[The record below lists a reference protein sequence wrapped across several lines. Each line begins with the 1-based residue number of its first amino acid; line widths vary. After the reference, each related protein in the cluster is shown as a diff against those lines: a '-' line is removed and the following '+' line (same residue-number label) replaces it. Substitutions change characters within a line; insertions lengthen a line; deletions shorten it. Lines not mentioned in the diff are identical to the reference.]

1 MLRGVFMSSISV
13 RKSLVLNS
21 VEEGKEKAVLTIEGD
36 SQNLNGRVRL
46 YNFGILPKGIL
57 TLGIYSGG
65 RVYKAGLTHQSGMLY
80 TFLVDDNIFESQFS
94 CAVVNV
100 YNGLTKPLL
109 FGSSQGKTEGLS
121 QVVGAIKNA
130 QNTQQVEQVLDEYGV
145 DFEDEEKAEI
155 EQAIDREFE
164 CEACQNCKYKK
175 YFYSAQMGEGQEQMV
190 EEEPKENKS
199 FYQELKPQIEKL
211 FAENKEEEYLEKIFP
226 NSKWVRVELEK
237 DDYYVFG
244 LIKNEDSVKYICYG
258 VPGIFQHSPP
268 RELSG
273 FPSWLPLDS
282 QNQEGFGYWLT
293 YQDAESG
300 ESVKAIVE

>member
-1 MLRGVFMSSISV
+1 MSSLSL

-21 VEEGKEKAVLTIEGD
+21 VDQSKEKAVLTIEGD
-36 SQNLNGRVRL
+36 SENLKGRVRL
-46 YNFGILPKGIL
+46 YNFGVLPKGIL
-57 TLGIYSGG
+57 TLGIYSNGK
-65 RVYKAGLTHQSGMLY
+65 VYKAGLTHQSGMLY
-80 TFLVDDNIFESQFS
+80 TFLVDENVFNDQFS

-100 YNGLTKPLL
+100 LNGLTKPIL
-109 FGSSQGKTEGLS
+109 FGSSQGKSEGLS
-121 QVVGAIKNA
+121 QVVKAIKSAENID
-130 QNTQQVEQVLDEYGV
+130 QVEQVLDEYGV

-155 EQAIDREFE
+155 EQAIDKEFE
-164 CEACQNCKYKK
+164 CDACKNCKYKQ
-175 YFYSAQMGEGQEQMV
+175 YFYSTQMAEGQEQ
-190 EEEPKENKS
+190 EIQEPKENKN

-211 FAENKEEEYLEKIFP
+211 FAQNKEEEYLEKIFP
-226 NSKWVRVELEK
+226 NSKWVRVALEN

-244 LIKNEDSVKYICYG
+244 LIKSEGSVKYICYG
-258 VPGIFQHSPP
+258 VPGVFQKTPP

-282 QNQEGFGYWLT
+282 QNEEGFGYWLT

>member
-1 MLRGVFMSSISV
+1 MLRGVFMSSLSL

-21 VEEGKEKAVLTIEGD
+21 VDQSKEKAVLTIEGD
-36 SQNLNGRVRL
+36 SENLKGRVRL
-46 YNFGILPKGIL
+46 YNFGVLPKGIL
-57 TLGIYSGG
+57 TLGIYSNGK
-65 RVYKAGLTHQSGMLY
+65 VYKAGLTHQSGMLY
-80 TFLVDDNIFESQFS
+80 TFLVDENVFNDQFS

-100 YNGLTKPLL
+100 FNGLTKPIL
-109 FGSSQGKTEGLS
+109 FGSSQGKSEGLS
-121 QVVGAIKNA
+121 QVVKAIKSAENID
-130 QNTQQVEQVLDEYGV
+130 QVEQVLDEYGV

-155 EQAIDREFE
+155 EQAIDKEFE
-164 CEACQNCKYKK
+164 CDACKNCKYKQ
-175 YFYSAQMGEGQEQMV
+175 YFYSTQMAEGQEQ
-190 EEEPKENKS
+190 EIQEPKENKN

-211 FAENKEEEYLEKIFP
+211 FAQNKEEEYLEKIFP
-226 NSKWVRVELEK
+226 NSKWVRVALEN

-244 LIKNEDSVKYICYG
+244 LIKSEGSVKYICYG
-258 VPGIFQHSPP
+258 VPGVFQKTPP

-282 QNQEGFGYWLT
+282 QNEEGFGYWLT

>member
-1 MLRGVFMSSISV
+1 MSSLSL

-21 VEEGKEKAVLTIEGD
+21 VDQSKEKAVLTIEGD
-36 SQNLNGRVRL
+36 SENLKGRVRL
-46 YNFGILPKGIL
+46 YNFGVLPKGIL
-57 TLGIYSGG
+57 TLGIYSNGK
-65 RVYKAGLTHQSGMLY
+65 VYKAGLTHQSGMLY
-80 TFLVDDNIFESQFS
+80 TFLVDENVFNDQFS

-100 YNGLTKPLL
+100 FNGLTKPIL
-109 FGSSQGKTEGLS
+109 FGSSQGKSEGLS
-121 QVVGAIKNA
+121 QVVKAIKSAENID
-130 QNTQQVEQVLDEYGV
+130 QVEQVLDEYGV

-155 EQAIDREFE
+155 EQAIDKEFE
-164 CEACQNCKYKK
+164 CDACKNCKYKQ
-175 YFYSAQMGEGQEQMV
+175 YFYSTQMAEGQEQ
-190 EEEPKENKS
+190 EIQEPKENKN

-211 FAENKEEEYLEKIFP
+211 FAQNKEEEYLEKIFP

>member
-1 MLRGVFMSSISV
+1 MLRGVFMSSLSL

-21 VEEGKEKAVLTIEGD
+21 VDQSKEKAVLTIEGD
-36 SQNLNGRVRL
+36 SENLKGRVRL
-46 YNFGILPKGIL
+46 YNFGVLPKGIL
-57 TLGIYSGG
+57 TLGIYSNGK
-65 RVYKAGLTHQSGMLY
+65 VYKAGLTHQSGMLY
-80 TFLVDDNIFESQFS
+80 TFLVDENVFNDQFS

-100 YNGLTKPLL
+100 FNGLIKPIL
-109 FGSSQGKTEGLS
+109 FGSSQGKSEGLS
-121 QVVGAIKNA
+121 QVVKAIKSAENID
-130 QNTQQVEQVLDEYGV
+130 QVEQVLDEYGV

-155 EQAIDREFE
+155 EQAIDKEFE
-164 CEACQNCKYKK
+164 CDACKNCKYKQ
-175 YFYSAQMGEGQEQMV
+175 YFYSTQMAEGQEQ
-190 EEEPKENKS
+190 EIQEPKENKN

-211 FAENKEEEYLEKIFP
+211 FSQNKEEEYLEKIFP
-226 NSKWVRVELEK
+226 NSKWVRVALEN

-244 LIKNEDSVKYICYG
+244 LIKSEGSVKYICYG
-258 VPGIFQHSPP
+258 VPGVFQKTPP

-282 QNQEGFGYWLT
+282 QNEEGFGYWLT